1 MFLFNVT
8 MQNHGGYSEKSYNFT
23 PDIKVDGV
31 SNFSLE
37 QYLSLVKRSD
47 EALERLISYF
57 KETDEKTIVVFFGD
71 HQPSDLVA
79 SSILNLNGMTTT
91 TLTEEETKLRY
102 EVPYVIWANYDIGEE
117 TNADTSANY
126 LGLEVLQK
134 AGITL
139 PAYQNFLKE
148 TKEKYPILSAVRIT
162 NQDSGETSKKKESEG
177 LNLYQQLQYYLLFD
191 LEE

>member
-1 MFLFNVT
+1 MFLFIVT

-139 PAYQNFLKE
+139 PAYQDFLKE

-162 NQDSGETSKKKESEG
+162 NQDSEETSKRKESEG
-177 LNLYQQLQYYLLFD
+177 LHLYQQLQYYLLFD